1 MSDWKASDWGGARH
15 AVRWAWFGIY
25 GPGGTYL
32 SRDSEG
38 NGFNQG
44 SANLVSSSNLTFI
57 DMDATL
63 GQETHTSLRLNSLEF
78 RKEVQSIV
86 IVFIIT
92 NVTVTR

>member
-1 MSDWKASDWGGARH
+1 MGVVDIDGASTH
-15 AVRWAWFGIY
+15 
-25 GPGGTYL
+25 L
-32 SRDSEG
+32 SRYSER
-38 NGFNQG
+38 NRFNQG

-63 GQETHTSLRLNSLEF
+63 GQETHASLRLNSLEF

-86 IVFIIT
+86 IILVIT